1 MYKRG
6 LIQFIAVLS
15 TWLLVGSARAQTST
29 ENEVTSSQQADGA
42 QPVVSSGDSIQATT
56 GSNQQQT
63 QYAPALDGS
72 GLISMDSNWKTHIL
86 LGATVG
92 GGWDSSPD
100 NQGVGAASGV
110 YTLSPYFGIKANTPK
125 TQFLLQY
132 QPTITRYSAS
142 SYPGQTMHVVSA
154 VAVGNV
160 NERWRWDFEVK
171 SSHGQD
177 SIRLLAPQQ
186 TVAVGEVP
194 GTGPNSASYLP
205 NAGIVTYIDGGAK
218 VSYSKSERDSF
229 EFGVGN
235 SFSNSSSLNGNN
247 SIATVS
253 VVYSRGL
260 SPTLGAIAYV
270 QPAYYYG
277 SIHCVSVGGG
287 VGLRWRLRDQTIL
300 SLSGGPQLDAPE
312 CGSQQGFSFNAAF
325 STRLS
330 GKSQVYLLGARQP
343 TTSYLG
349 PGLWQTSV
357 SGGYQRQLAT
367 KSVVSFDLGYVGSDA
382 LTTVSSYRGM
392 YVDGIYGYKIGYG
405 LSASLSYR
413 GYVGDW
419 GGTHSSRNTALFS
432 LVWTPVALIPIAG
445 HIFQ

>member
-1 MYKRG
+1 MYRQG
-6 LIQFIAVLS
+6 LIRLFAVLS
-15 TWLLVGSARAQTST
+15 TGLLVGSAFAQTSN
-29 ENEVTSSQQADGA
+29 ENESNSSPQVYGA
-42 QPVVSSGDSIQATT
+42 QPVVSFGDSVQPPAG
-56 GSNQQQT
+56 GSEQQT

-72 GLISMDSNWKTHIL
+72 GLISMDSNWKTHML
-86 LGATVG
+86 LGATMS
-92 GGWDSSPD
+92 GGWDSSPT
-100 NQGVGAASGV
+100 NQGIGVASGV
-110 YTLSPYFGIKANTPK
+110 YMLSPYFGIKANTPK
-125 TQFLLQY
+125 TQYLLQY
-132 QPTITRYSAS
+132 QPTITKYSSS
-142 SYPGQTMHVVSA
+142 SYPGQTMHVASA

-160 NERWRWDFEVK
+160 NERWKWEFEAK
-171 SSHGQD
+171 GSHGED

-218 VSYSKSERDSF
+218 VTYGKSERDSF
-229 EFGVGN
+229 EFGVAN
-235 SFSNSSSLNGNN
+235 SFSNSTNLNGNN

-253 VVYSRGL
+253 VIYNRGL
-260 SPTLGAIAYV
+260 SPTLGVIAYV

-287 VGLRWRLRDQTIL
+287 IGFRWHLRDQTVL

-312 CGSQQGFSFNAAF
+312 CGSQQGFSFSAAF

-330 GKSQVYLLGARQP
+330 GKSQVYLLAARQP

-349 PGLWQTSV
+349 PGLWQTST
-357 SGGYQRQLAT
+357 SGGYQRQVAT
-367 KSVVSFDLGYVGSDA
+367 KSTVSFDLGYVGSDS

-392 YVDGIYGYKIGYG
+392 YAGGVYGYKIGHG

-419 GGTHSSRNTALFS
+419 GGTHSTRNTALVSF
-432 LVWTPVALIPIAG
+432 VWTPVALIPIAG
-445 HIFQ
+445 HLFQ